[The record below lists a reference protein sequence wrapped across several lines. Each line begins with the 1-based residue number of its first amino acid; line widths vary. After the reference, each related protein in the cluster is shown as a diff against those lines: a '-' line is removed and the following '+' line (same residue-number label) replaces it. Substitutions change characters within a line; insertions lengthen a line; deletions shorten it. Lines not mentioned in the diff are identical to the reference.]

1 MRGEGK
7 GMVGRG
13 RGQRLKRTEDKE
25 QKNRKRPCGLAIAE
39 LFVGS
44 VWRRIFQQEP
54 SAPAAQ
60 TLSPLF
66 WQACHR
72 RSPQP
77 LSHRGGEYAGR
88 RHRRGNIRST
98 SMSTIRKC

>member
-1 MRGEGK
+1 MALLLQSSLLIVCGERCFN
-7 GMVGRG
+7 MT
-13 RGQRLKRTEDKE
+13 Q
-25 QKNRKRPCGLAIAE
+25 
-39 LFVGS
+39 
-44 VWRRIFQQEP
+44 IFQHDP
-54 SAPAAQ
+54 AQ

-66 WQACHR
+66 WQVCHR

-77 LSHRGGEYAGR
+77 LSHRGSEYAGR